1 MKDLSAYYEIARLIT
16 AELSETITPEEKGRL
31 NVWLAEDERHYMRY
45 CRIRERLKRG
55 EGENVFRNPE
65 RVREDMEKLKKK
77 LSGNKRRFL
86 LSGNYFWRY
95 GAVAVFTIGIAI
107 GLIERPWEDRSSE
120 MSPMAQQPAVLPGS
134 YKAVLTLASGEQVNL
149 EEWCRDSLW
158 KDGTLIRK
166 RKGELTYEQK
176 AGDMQQEEMLF
187 NTITIP
193 RSGEYKL
200 VLSDGTKV
208 WLNSAS
214 KLKYPVAF
222 TGGQRKVF
230 LEGEA
235 YFKVAKNEK
244 QPFVVKTENMD
255 VRVLGTEFNLKAYAD
270 EKWVQATLV
279 RGEVAVFTGM
289 DKSVRNTL
297 KPEQQAEWDIEK
309 GKLDVKTVELDLY
322 IAWKNGQFVFRGQ
335 RLTEIMT
342 VLERWYDFE
351 VCYQADWIK
360 EVEFAGKLNRSASI
374 EPILDVIR
382 STHKINVNT
391 RGKTIVFSAKQ

>member
-16 AELSETITPEEKGRL
+16 AELSETITPEEKERL

-95 GAVAVFTIGIAI
+95 AAVAVFTIGIAI

-120 MSPMAQQPAVLPGS
+120 ISPMAQQPAVLPGS

-149 EEWCRDSLW
+149 EEWGRDSLW

-279 RGEVAVFTGM
+279 RGEVAVFTGV

>member
-16 AELSETITPEEKGRL
+16 AELSETITPEEKERL

-95 GAVAVFTIGIAI
+95 AAVAVFTIGIAI

-208 WLNSAS
+208 WLNSDS
-214 KLKYPVAF
+214 KLEFPNTFVGDERRVKLA
-222 TGGQRKVF
+222 
-230 LEGEA
+230 GEA
-235 YFKVAKNEK
+235 YFEVAKNK
-244 QPFVVKTENMD
+244 AKPFRVEVDRVEVV
-255 VRVLGTEFNLKAYAD
+255 VLGTSFNIHAYDEAVKTTLVEGAVKLNVAGKAYSLSPGFEANVD
-270 EKWVQATLV
+270 QGGVKIV
-279 RGEVAVFTGM
+279 
-289 DKSVRNTL
+289 KSDVY
-297 KPEQQAEWDIEK
+297 EQ
-309 GKLDVKTVELDLY
+309 
-322 IAWKNGQFVFRGQ
+322 IAWKDGRFVFREK
-335 RLTEIMT
+335 RLEEVMSI
-342 VLERWYDFE
+342 LSRWYDFE
-351 VCYQADWIK
+351 IFYQNAAVKDLHFTGNIPRHATIN
-360 EVEFAGKLNRSASI
+360 EVLKFLERTHLVHFSVVGRM
-374 EPILDVIR
+374 VIV
-382 STHKINVNT
+382 SE
-391 RGKTIVFSAKQ
+391 

>member
-16 AELSETITPEEKGRL
+16 AELSETITPEEKERL

-95 GAVAVFTIGIAI
+95 AAVAVFTIGIAI

-120 MSPMAQQPAVLPGS
+120 ISPMAQQPAVLPGS

-149 EEWCRDSLW
+149 EEWGRDSLW

-208 WLNSAS
+208 WLNSDS
-214 KLKYPVAF
+214 KLEFPNTFVGDERRVKLA
-222 TGGQRKVF
+222 
-230 LEGEA
+230 GEA
-235 YFKVAKNEK
+235 YFEVAKNK
-244 QPFVVKTENMD
+244 AKPFRVEVDRVEVV
-255 VRVLGTEFNLKAYAD
+255 VLGTSFNIHAYD
-270 EKWVQATLV
+270 EAAWRIKCI
-279 RGEVAVFTGM
+279 
-289 DKSVRNTL
+289 SV
-297 KPEQQAEWDIEK
+297 P
-309 GKLDVKTVELDLY
+309 
-322 IAWKNGQFVFRGQ
+322 FR
-335 RLTEIMT
+335 
-342 VLERWYDFE
+342 
-351 VCYQADWIK
+351 
-360 EVEFAGKLNRSASI
+360 S
-374 EPILDVIR
+374 
-382 STHKINVNT
+382 
-391 RGKTIVFSAKQ
+391 

>member
-95 GAVAVFTIGIAI
+95 AAVAVFTIGIAI

-208 WLNSAS
+208 WLNSDS
-214 KLKYPVAF
+214 KLEFPNTFVGDERRVKLA
-222 TGGQRKVF
+222 
-230 LEGEA
+230 GEA
-235 YFKVAKNEK
+235 YFEVAKNK
-244 QPFVVKTENMD
+244 AKPFRVEVDRVEVV
-255 VRVLGTEFNLKAYAD
+255 VLGTSFNIHAYDEAVKTTLVEGAVKLNVAGKAYSLSPGFEANVD
-270 EKWVQATLV
+270 QGGVKIV
-279 RGEVAVFTGM
+279 
-289 DKSVRNTL
+289 KSDVY
-297 KPEQQAEWDIEK
+297 EQ
-309 GKLDVKTVELDLY
+309 
-322 IAWKNGQFVFRGQ
+322 IAWKDGRFVFREK
-335 RLTEIMT
+335 RLEEVMSI
-342 VLERWYDFE
+342 LSRWYDFTYDCQSE
-351 VCYQADWIK
+351 ELRQMTLTAKLRKFDR
-360 EVEFAGKLNRSASI
+360 VEDIFDILKRTGRLDFATHGK
-374 EPILDVIR
+374 
-382 STHKINVNT
+382 NVT
-391 RGKTIVFSAKQ
+391 VLAK

>member
-95 GAVAVFTIGIAI
+95 AAVAVFTIGIAI

-208 WLNSAS
+208 WLNSDS
-214 KLKYPVAF
+214 KLEFPNTFVGDERRVKLA
-222 TGGQRKVF
+222 
-230 LEGEA
+230 GEA
-235 YFKVAKNEK
+235 YFEVAKNK
-244 QPFVVKTENMD
+244 AKPFRVEVDRVEVV
-255 VRVLGTEFNLKAYAD
+255 VLGTSFNIHAYDEAVKTTLVEGAVKLNVAGKAYSLSPGFEANVD
-270 EKWVQATLV
+270 QGGVKIV
-279 RGEVAVFTGM
+279 
-289 DKSVRNTL
+289 KSDVY
-297 KPEQQAEWDIEK
+297 EQ
-309 GKLDVKTVELDLY
+309 
-322 IAWKNGQFVFRGQ
+322 IAWKDGRFVFREK
-335 RLTEIMT
+335 RLEEVMSI
-342 VLERWYDFE
+342 LSRWYDFE
-351 VCYQADWIK
+351 IFYQNAAVKDLHFTGNIPRHATIN
-360 EVEFAGKLNRSASI
+360 EVLKFLERTHLVHFSVVGRT
-374 EPILDVIR
+374 VIV
-382 STHKINVNT
+382 SE
-391 RGKTIVFSAKQ
+391 

>member
-16 AELSETITPEEKGRL
+16 AELSETITPEEKERL

-95 GAVAVFTIGIAI
+95 AAVAVFTIGIAI

-208 WLNSAS
+208 WLNSDS
-214 KLKYPVAF
+214 KLEFPNTFVGDERRVKLA
-222 TGGQRKVF
+222 
-230 LEGEA
+230 GEA
-235 YFKVAKNEK
+235 YFEVAKNK
-244 QPFVVKTENMD
+244 AKPFRVEVDRVEVV
-255 VRVLGTEFNLKAYAD
+255 VLGTSFNIHAYDEAVKTTLVEGAVKLNVAGKAYSLSPGFEANVD
-270 EKWVQATLV
+270 QGGVKIV
-279 RGEVAVFTGM
+279 
-289 DKSVRNTL
+289 KSDVY
-297 KPEQQAEWDIEK
+297 EQ
-309 GKLDVKTVELDLY
+309 
-322 IAWKNGQFVFRGQ
+322 IAWKDGRFVFREK
-335 RLTEIMT
+335 RLEEVMSI
-342 VLERWYDFE
+342 LSRWYDFE
-351 VCYQADWIK
+351 IFYQNAAVKDLHFTGNIPRHATIN
-360 EVEFAGKLNRSASI
+360 EVLKFLERTHLVHFSVVGRT
-374 EPILDVIR
+374 VIV
-382 STHKINVNT
+382 SE
-391 RGKTIVFSAKQ
+391 

>member
-95 GAVAVFTIGIAI
+95 AAVAVFTIGIAI

-120 MSPMAQQPAVLPGS
+120 ISPMAQQPAVLPGS

-149 EEWCRDSLW
+149 EEWGRDSLW

-208 WLNSAS
+208 WLNSDS
-214 KLKYPVAF
+214 KLEFPNTFVGDERRVKLA
-222 TGGQRKVF
+222 
-230 LEGEA
+230 GEA
-235 YFKVAKNEK
+235 YFEVAKNK
-244 QPFVVKTENMD
+244 AKPFRVEVDRVEVV
-255 VRVLGTEFNLKAYAD
+255 VLGTSFNIHAYDEAVKTTLVEGAVKLNVAGKAYSLSPGFEANVD
-270 EKWVQATLV
+270 QGGVKIV
-279 RGEVAVFTGM
+279 
-289 DKSVRNTL
+289 KSDVY
-297 KPEQQAEWDIEK
+297 EQ
-309 GKLDVKTVELDLY
+309 
-322 IAWKNGQFVFRGQ
+322 IAWKDGRFVFREK
-335 RLTEIMT
+335 RLEEVMSI
-342 VLERWYDFE
+342 LSRWYDFE
-351 VCYQADWIK
+351 IFYQNAAVKDLHFTGNIPRHATIN
-360 EVEFAGKLNRSASI
+360 EVLKFLERTHLVHFSVVGRT
-374 EPILDVIR
+374 VIV
-382 STHKINVNT
+382 SE
-391 RGKTIVFSAKQ
+391 

>member
-16 AELSETITPEEKGRL
+16 AELSETITPEEKERL

-95 GAVAVFTIGIAI
+95 AAVAVFTIGIAI

-120 MSPMAQQPAVLPGS
+120 ISPMAQQPAVLPGS

-149 EEWCRDSLW
+149 EEWGRDSLW

-208 WLNSAS
+208 WLNSDS
-214 KLKYPVAF
+214 KLEFPNTFVGDERRVKLA
-222 TGGQRKVF
+222 
-230 LEGEA
+230 GEA
-235 YFKVAKNEK
+235 YFEVAKNK
-244 QPFVVKTENMD
+244 AKPFRVEVDRVEVV
-255 VRVLGTEFNLKAYAD
+255 VLGTSFNIHAYDEAVKTTLVEGAVKLNVAGKAYSLSPGFEANVD
-270 EKWVQATLV
+270 QGGV
-279 RGEVAVFTGM
+279 RIV
-289 DKSVRNTL
+289 KSDVY
-297 KPEQQAEWDIEK
+297 EQ
-309 GKLDVKTVELDLY
+309 
-322 IAWKNGQFVFRGQ
+322 IAWKDGRFVFREK
-335 RLTEIMT
+335 RLEEVMSI
-342 VLERWYDFE
+342 LSRWYDFE
-351 VCYQADWIK
+351 IFYQNAAVKDLHFTGNIPRHATIN
-360 EVEFAGKLNRSASI
+360 EVLKFLERTHLVHFSVVGRT
-374 EPILDVIR
+374 VIV
-382 STHKINVNT
+382 SE
-391 RGKTIVFSAKQ
+391 